1 MLQRPGSSFVLW
13 KVLLIRQGK
22 EILNNETQTQH
33 KQDRLK
39 YERLWGQLL
48 SSFCI
53 IQEEEK
59 SESNIL
65 VSLSSLGQFENLK
78 WQFPFLLS
86 LCRIFKIIQ
95 SILNCRGE
103 SIRLHLENW
112 LEILNMSDPL
122 SSHFREMSDPL
133 SSSSTLDMYNLP
145 EDVFNRESGLLTQG
159 EQDEVPNCLLFDQ
172 LIIPRSCNRGTKSWK
187 TANFRHSFDQLA
199 IWWCCRK
206 WSISGAPTGARILA
220 RGVQVKMFLEGG

>member
-22 EILNNETQTQH
+22 EIFNNETQTQH

-39 YERLWGQLL
+39 CERLWGQLL
-48 SSFCI
+48 SFCI

-59 SESNIL
+59 SESYIS
-65 VSLSSLGQFENLK
+65 VHLSSLEQLENLK

-86 LCRIFKIIQ
+86 FCRVFKIIQ
-95 SILNCRGE
+95 TILNCQGE

-112 LEILNMSDPL
+112 VEILNMSDPL

-159 EQDEVPNCLLFDQ
+159 EQDEVPIVFYLTNL
-172 LIIPRSCNRGTKSWK
+172 
-187 TANFRHSFDQLA
+187 
-199 IWWCCRK
+199 
-206 WSISGAPTGARILA
+206 
-220 RGVQVKMFLEGG
+220 